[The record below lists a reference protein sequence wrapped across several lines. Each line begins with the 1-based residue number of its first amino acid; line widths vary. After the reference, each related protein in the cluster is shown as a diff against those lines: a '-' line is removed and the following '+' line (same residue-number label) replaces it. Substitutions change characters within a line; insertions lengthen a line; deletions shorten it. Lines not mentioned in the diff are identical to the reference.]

1 MSIESLSIEY
11 NQSLL
16 ASISTSNPDITA
28 AAEQVNQLTEMC
40 KTGQISR
47 EEYAELILDVQ
58 RQVNIQEN
66 MAELEG
72 MERLNTAINGLINI
86 AKLLG

>member
-1 MSIESLSIEY
+1 MTIEH

-16 ASISTSNPDITA
+16 ASIASNNPDINA
-28 AAEQVNQLTEMC
+28 AAQRVNELTEMC
-40 KTGQISR
+40 KAGQISK

-66 MAELEG
+66 MAELEA
-72 MERLNTAINGLINI
+72 MERLNIAINGLVTI
-86 AKLLG
+86 ATLAI

>member
-1 MSIESLSIEY
+1 MSIEY

-16 ASISTSNPDITA
+16 ASISSNNPDINA
-28 AAEQVNQLTEMC
+28 AATQVNQLTEMC
-40 KTGQISR
+40 KAGQLTK

-72 MERLNTAINGLINI
+72 MERLNTAINGLITI
-86 AKLLG
+86 AKMI